1 MLKTTWGKSL
11 IIISSV
17 LSKGD
22 VLMKRNM
29 SNIDRL
35 IRAIFAVLLVYLY
48 IGGMVTGTFGIILVV
63 LGVILLITSVLGF
76 CPLYA
81 LFKISTFKG

>member
-1 MLKTTWGKSL
+1 
-11 IIISSV
+11 
-17 LSKGD
+17 
-22 VLMKRNM
+22 MKRNM

-35 IRAIFAVLLVYLY
+35 IRAILAVVLVYLY

-63 LGVILLITSVLGF
+63 LGVILLITSVIGF

-81 LFKISTFKG
+81 LFKLSTFKG

>member
-1 MLKTTWGKSL
+1 
-11 IIISSV
+11 
-17 LSKGD
+17 
-22 VLMKRNM
+22 MKRNM

-35 IRAIFAVLLVYLY
+35 IRAIIAVLLVYLY
-48 IGGMVTGTFGIILVV
+48 IGGLVTGAFGIILVV

-81 LFKISTFKG
+81 LLKFSTHKG

>member
-1 MLKTTWGKSL
+1 
-11 IIISSV
+11 
-17 LSKGD
+17 
-22 VLMKRNM
+22 MKRNM

-35 IRAIFAVLLVYLY
+35 IRAIVAVLLVYLY
-48 IGGMVTGTFGIILVV
+48 IGGLVTGAFGIILVV
-63 LGVILLITSVLGF
+63 LGVILLITSVIGF

>member
-1 MLKTTWGKSL
+1 
-11 IIISSV
+11 
-17 LSKGD
+17 
-22 VLMKRNM
+22 M

-35 IRAIFAVLLVYLY
+35 IRAILAVVLVYLY
-48 IGGMVTGTFGIILVV
+48 IGGMVTGAFGIILVV

-81 LFKISTFKG
+81 LLKFSTHKG